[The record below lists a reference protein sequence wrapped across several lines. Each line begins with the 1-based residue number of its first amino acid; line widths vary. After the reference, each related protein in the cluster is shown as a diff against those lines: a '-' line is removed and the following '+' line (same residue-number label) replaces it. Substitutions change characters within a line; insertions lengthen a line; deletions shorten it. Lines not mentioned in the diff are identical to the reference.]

1 MSEKVE
7 FQEKQ
12 CDKKK
17 RKKTDGKRRK
27 YINKKR
33 DRKVERMRC
42 VDTTKI
48 VDLEREVFAG
58 YYI

>member
-1 MSEKVE
+1 MI
-7 FQEKQ
+7 
-12 CDKKK
+12 KK

>member
-1 MSEKVE
+1 MIE
-7 FQEKQ
+7 
-12 CDKKK
+12 
-17 RKKTDGKRRK
+17 RRRKTDGKRKK

-33 DRKVERMRC
+33 DRKVERMRR

-48 VDLEREVFAG
+48 VNLEREVFAG

>member
-33 DRKVERMRC
+33 DRK
-42 VDTTKI
+42 DSTKI